1 MNRGRALQLLF
12 AATIGSLVVVM
23 FVTYKGLDRFHKEHQ
38 EIRSQH
44 LSLRLLQAVL
54 SSVKECERAILD
66 LERTRDADD
75 LRSLRSA
82 QNELRLNINALS
94 ALLVYDGPVHRF
106 DSLRT
111 TVDSAF
117 ARIADIAP
125 AALERPKRRNDEER
139 DSMLLAKLDQAW
151 AMLRSTR
158 GIHGRLVREEES
170 SLMQSKEREER
181 SGVEAPVLLFAF
193 ATLALMAVTLLF
205 WRALRS
211 MRNASKAEMA
221 LKAKVEQLDKEVK
234 SREFAQHSL
243 KQVLDSSVSGIMA
256 FHAVR
261 DHSGR
266 IIDLEWILANRQVE
280 VLLDRPL
287 DTLIGQRLL
296 DILPG
301 TGPSGLFDKFVEVIT
316 SGTPMRLDN
325 VHNINGLGLHLDVNG
340 VKLEDGLVVT
350 YTDVSDRERQR
361 AILRESERLALTGKI
376 ARTIAHEV
384 RNPLTN
390 VLLALDQIKEET
402 GGSEAV
408 EPYTDIVQRNVDRIA
423 QLITEMLDS
432 SKPREADRKPCGI
445 DTVLDDAIM
454 LVRDRIELQHM
465 ELAMEVAADLPT
477 IQVDRPEMQLALSNI
492 IVNAVEAM
500 EAETGRLV
508 IRAFDERGQVCIEV
522 VDNGKGMTEEELA
535 RLFDPFYTGRPG
547 GMGLGLTAARSIL
560 NSHGVHVDVA
570 SRVGEGT
577 RFTLVFP
584 AFASN

>member
-1 MNRGRALQLLF
+1 MQLLF

-23 FVTYKGLDRFHKEHQ
+23 FVTYRGLDRFHKEHQ

-66 LERTRDADD
+66 VERTRDTDD
-75 LRSLRSA
+75 LRALRSA
-82 QNELRLNINALS
+82 QNELRLNMNALS

-111 TVDSAF
+111 AVDSAF
-117 ARIADIAP
+117 TRLADVTP
-125 AALERPKRRNDEER
+125 ASLERPKKRKELAR
-139 DSMLLAKLDQAW
+139 DSSLLAKLDDAW
-151 AMLRSTR
+151 TMLRSTR
-158 GIHGRLVREEES
+158 GMHGRLVREEES
-170 SLMQSKEREER
+170 TLMRSKEREQR
-181 SGVEAPVLLFAF
+181 TGVEAPILLFAF
-193 ATLALMAVTLLF
+193 ATLALIAVTLLF

-211 MRNASKAEMA
+211 MRNASIAEMA
-221 LKAKVEQLDKEVK
+221 LTAKVEQLDKEVV
-234 SREFAQHSL
+234 SREFVQHSL
-243 KQVLDSSVSGIMA
+243 KKVLDSSVSGIMA

-261 DHSGR
+261 DNSGR

-296 DILPG
+296 DVLPG
-301 TGPSGLFDKFVEVIT
+301 TGPSGLFDKFVEVINT
-316 SGTPMRLDN
+316 GTPIRSDN

-402 GGSEAV
+402 GGSDAV
-408 EPYTDIVQRNVDRIA
+408 QPYTDIVQRNVDRIA

-432 SKPREADRKPCGI
+432 SKPREADRKPCTI
-445 DTVLDDAIM
+445 RTVLDDAIK
-454 LVRDRIELQHM
+454 LVHDRIELQHM
-465 ELAMEVAADLPT
+465 DLVLDIANDLPNVL
-477 IQVDRPEMQLALSNI
+477 VDRPEMQLALSNI

-500 EAETGRLV
+500 RTGAGRLT
-508 IRAFDERGQVCIEV
+508 IRAFEQKGQVSVEV
-522 VDNGKGMTEEELA
+522 EDNGKGMTQEEQA

-560 NSHGVHVDVA
+560 NSHSVHVEVT
-570 SRVGEGT
+570 STVGEGT

-584 AFASN
+584 DGSSN